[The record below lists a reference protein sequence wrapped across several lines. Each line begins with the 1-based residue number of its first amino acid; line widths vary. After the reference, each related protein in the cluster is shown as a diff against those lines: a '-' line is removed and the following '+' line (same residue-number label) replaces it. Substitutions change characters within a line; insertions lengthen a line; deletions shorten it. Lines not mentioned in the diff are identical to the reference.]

1 MAGNRVVPAVP
12 GSQASKNWN
21 GLSNMSELFTVDA
34 SSLTLT
40 SMDSSLPLV
49 VLITQDPLSV
59 APKKLQLCGQN
70 KANSFFDKPLYASE
84 LSATSCTTQSSQQ
97 YKLFFFIFL

>member
-1 MAGNRVVPAVP
+1 MRGRLAGP
-12 GSQASKNWN
+12 GNQASKNWN

-40 SMDSSLPLV
+40 SMDSSLP
-49 VLITQDPLSV
+49 SV
-59 APKKLQLCGQN
+59 APKKLHLHGQN

-84 LSATSCTTQSSQQ
+84 LSATSCTMQSSQ
-97 YKLFFFIFL
+97 